1 MAGITQHIPNFIKG
15 ISRQPDELKM
25 PGQVR
30 DCKNALPDVTAGL
43 QKRPGARLL
52 NPLGFGPDGRLA
64 DDDTDYVPG
73 SRRDGKWFDLYVGPE
88 ESYIGQINKDGRVEV
103 WSTWDGLPRVV
114 KYDSEPQDFG
124 QVSDPISASPSCNS
138 EEFAATRDELTRLD
152 NEIEELEVEI
162 DVLKTK
168 LEEQGEGIIGG
179 SRASYRAVPDADG
192 PYPVYVVDRGMI
204 YDSKADKAEKG
215 KGLVRTIAPPIGEEY
230 EQGGRRLSDVMV
242 LTPDG
247 YLKWKNAFENS
258 DNDYANPRAF
268 ALRTDN
274 ETGNSLPIDPDDI
287 HDDDNDGDIDN
298 TAPDR
303 LFKMRVYDFA
313 LVSGG
318 DDGDEVSQGEID
330 QKISELN
337 SLKEDRD
344 DAFTAFVLTAA
355 ACGTAQL
362 PDEETM
368 LMAEI
373 DKTANVLPYLQ
384 HRKNEELQTLSIQDR
399 VMVINRQEAITMS
412 ESREDVRPCEAFLE
426 LKGVAGNRVYEFEVD
441 LKAVDVGFT
450 ESSASKLTVAIKGA
464 KDGDSWVDD
473 EGKGTCIYSHNE
485 IFQNISDNNGPGV
498 GLGFELNTVGSSQP
512 KNPKKPE
519 KGYECEYTTTV
530 KVLNGGQGWRQGDQV
545 VVEMKDQKYKIT
557 VKEVR
562 EEWVG
567 SEFKIYSDATSADG
581 STELSAQDILND
593 LKAKFDANS
602 SLAALDF
609 TSELVGNGLYIKN
622 DKGLKFTLKA
632 PDWDLLNAFGD
643 MANDV
648 TDLPTQCKAGYL
660 TKVANTAAE
669 EDDYYV
675 QFFGTDGKPYPQ
687 GDITPKGKPIDEEDE
702 LYVRRSFGSDGPG
715 AWYEVAKPGLPNIIN
730 HYSMPHQ
737 IRRVGSGRG
746 TEFLVQPIN
755 WSDRMVGDDITNP
768 VPRFCSVIKKERTTD
783 GLTTEE
789 VAEKRYINNAIFYR
803 NRLCF
808 LTGDA
813 IVMSQPMQNV
823 KDERFDFWKK
833 TATTLI
839 DTDPIDMVVTTR
851 NPTKL
856 YDALVVNN
864 GLLLFSGSQQY
875 LLSTNQDILSPK
887 TAEVNEIASY
897 RFNEKTTPISM
908 GTTVGFISNAGVNS
922 RLFEMTK
929 ISRDTEAEVL
939 EQSKIIADIIPKD
952 LNLLAHSKENTI
964 LLAGEYLDRN
974 LWIYRYFNDG
984 VERKQSAWVRW
995 ELTGDLV
1002 YHTIID
1008 DVLFI
1013 IVRNFFENRDTNGW
1027 EVVTMQ
1033 RIDLKESVWTSIV
1046 EDYTAVLNENKD
1058 GRYTVHM
1065 DNYRVVWPTDMQYY
1079 PHLDQTYFRLPL
1091 GYFSDKRLAAY
1102 TLKYGKF
1109 QGRAIYPTI
1118 ELDNLGTWCVL
1129 DGNWSDTRLM
1139 IGYEFE
1145 YGVELPT
1152 LYPIQEAGK
1161 IVKSNYTGSLILHR
1175 MHISFGANGVYE
1187 TSLVSKTRGSEVYT
1201 KMYEARPEDD
1211 YLADDVAFDPIAV
1224 QTVPIYDRNT
1234 NFQPNPW
1241 GIFIKSNHP
1250 SPCTLVSM
1258 TWEGDYSDR
1267 YYKRV

>member
-30 DCKNALPDVTAGL
+30 DCKNAMPDVTAGL

-52 NPLGFGPDGRLA
+52 NPLGFGPDGKMA
-64 DDDTDYVPG
+64 DGDTDEVAG
-73 SRRDGKWFDLYVGPE
+73 SRRDGKWFDLYVGPT
-88 ESYIGQINKDGRVEV
+88 ESYIGQINKDGRVEI
-103 WSTWDGLPRVV
+103 WSTWDGMPRIV

-124 QVSDPISASPSCNS
+124 QVSDPVSASPNCDS
-138 EEFAATRDELTRLD
+138 EAFGAARDELTRLD

-162 DVLKTK
+162 DDLKTK
-168 LEEQGEGIIGG
+168 REEQQESIIGG
-179 SRASYRAVPDADG
+179 ELAAYRSIPDADG
-192 PYPVYVVDRGMI
+192 PYPAYVVDRGMI
-204 YDSKADKAEKG
+204 YDSRADKQDPGA
-215 KGLVRTIAPPIGEEY
+215 GLVRTIRPPIGEDY
-230 EQGGRRLSDVMV
+230 ERGGRRLSDVMV
-242 LTPDG
+242 LTPDN
-247 YLKWKNAFENS
+247 YLKYKKAFEENEYT
-258 DNDYANPRAF
+258 DIRKF

-274 ETGNSLPIDPDDI
+274 KSGDQYPEDPNF
-287 HDDDNDGDIDN
+287 DDNDNDDEE
-298 TAPDR
+298 D
-303 LFKMRVYDFA
+303 LDVKESDYKLRVYDFA
-313 LVSGG
+313 IIGG
-318 DDGDEVSQGEID
+318 EEDDNKIITQEEID
-330 QKISELN
+330 EKISELKD
-337 SLKEDRD
+337 LKEERD
-344 DAFTAFVLTAA
+344 DAFTEFVLTAA
-355 ACGTAQL
+355 ACGSAQL
-362 PDEETM
+362 PDDDTATM
-368 LMAEI
+368 ADI
-373 DKTANVLPYLQ
+373 DKTANVLQYLVHQ
-384 HRKNEELQTLSIQDR
+384 ENEDMQTLSIQDR
-399 VMVINRQEAITMS
+399 VLVVNRKEAVTMS
-412 ESREDVRPCEAFLE
+412 DSREEVRPCEAFLE

-441 LKAVDVGFT
+441 LKAVDAGFT
-450 ESSASKLTVAIKGA
+450 EVTTTKLTVAVGGKKEA
-464 KDGDSWVDD
+464 DSWVDD
-473 EGKGTCIYSHNE
+473 NGKGTCIYQGNE
-485 IFQNISDNNGPGV
+485 IFQNISDPNGPGT

-512 KNPKKPE
+512 KNPEKPE

-530 KVLNGGQGWRQGDQV
+530 KVLNGGQGWRVGDQV
-545 VVEMKDQKYKIT
+545 EVEMKNQKYKVT

-562 EEWVG
+562 EEWVS

-581 STELSAQDILND
+581 SEELSAQQILND
-593 LKAKFDANS
+593 LKAKFDANTA
-602 SLAALDF
+602 LAELTF
-609 TSELVGNGLYIKN
+609 TSEIVGNGLYIKN
-622 DKGLKFTLKA
+622 DQGLKFTLVA
-632 PDWDLLNAFGD
+632 RDWELLNAFGD

-648 TDLPTQCKAGYL
+648 TELPTQCKAGYI

-675 QFFGTDGKPYPQ
+675 QFYGTDGKPYPS

-702 LYVRRSFGSDGPG
+702 LYVRRTYGADGPG

-737 IRRVGSGRG
+737 IRRVGSGQS

-755 WSDRMVGDDITNP
+755 WADRMVGDEVTNP
-768 VPRFCSVIKKERTTD
+768 LPRFCSTIKKQRTED
-783 GLTTEE
+783 GLSATE
-789 VAEKRYINNAIFYR
+789 VADRRYINNAIFYR

-813 IVMSQPMQNV
+813 IVMSQPMQNI
-823 KDERFDFWKK
+823 KDEQFDFWKK

-839 DTDPIDMVVTTR
+839 DTDPIDMVVTTK

-864 GLLLFSGSQQY
+864 GLLLFSSSQQY

-897 RFNEKTTPISM
+897 RFNPKTSPISM

-929 ISRDTEAEVL
+929 ISRDVEAEVL
-939 EQSKIIADIIPKD
+939 EQSKIIADVIPKD
-952 LNLLAHSKENTI
+952 LNLLAHSKENTV

-984 VERKQSAWVRW
+984 IERKQSAWVRW

-1013 IVRNFFENRDTNGW
+1013 VVRNFFENIDTKGW

-1033 RIDLKESVWTSIV
+1033 RIDLKESVFTSIV
-1046 EDYTAVLNENKD
+1046 EDYTAVNNQNVD

-1065 DNYRVVWPTDMQYY
+1065 DNYRVVWPTEMQYY
-1079 PHLDQTYFRLPL
+1079 PHLDKTYFRLPI

-1129 DGNWSDTRLM
+1129 DGDWSETRMM

-1152 LYPIQEAGK
+1152 LYPVQEQGK

-1175 MHISFGANGVYE
+1175 MHLSLGANGVYE
-1187 TSLVSKTRGSEVYT
+1187 TSLVSKTRGEEVYT

-1250 SPCTLVSM
+1250 SPCTLLSM